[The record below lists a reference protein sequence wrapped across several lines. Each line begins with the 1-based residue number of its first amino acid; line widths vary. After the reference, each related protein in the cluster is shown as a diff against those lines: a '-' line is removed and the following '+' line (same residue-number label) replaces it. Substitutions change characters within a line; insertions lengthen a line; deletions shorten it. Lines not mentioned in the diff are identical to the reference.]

1 MSSALAASR
10 LVPPFARRLLVL
22 PNARPPRVVAASSAS
37 SSSSRAGVVAMISA
51 SSSRATSA
59 DASPTETETRSG
71 SCFCGAIVV
80 ALTGTPAAV
89 SICHCV
95 NCRKLSGA
103 PFTAQALAKA
113 TAVEVRSARDAEMDQ
128 MVFSPGGDA
137 DAYLTAFSSSAAVD
151 RYRCKECGSPVYAS
165 LAKGKMAAVPL
176 SMLDGGGG
184 GGGGGGGEA
193 AAAAKSNAE
202 PLRPTHHM
210 YYADRIVD
218 VPDDLPKYVKSA
230 ARDAKMWTGVE
241 DDSR

>member
-89 SICHCV
+89 SICHCG

-113 TAVEVRSARDAEMDQ
+113 TAVEVRAARDAEMDQ

-184 GGGGGGGEA
+184 EA

>member
-59 DASPTETETRSG
+59 EASPTETETRSG

-176 SMLDGGGG
+176 SMLDGGGEIKRRTAEADASHVLRGQDRGRPGRPSEVRQERGERREDVDG
-184 GGGGGGGEA
+184 GGRRLA
-193 AAAAKSNAE
+193 
-202 PLRPTHHM
+202 M
-210 YYADRIVD
+210 
-218 VPDDLPKYVKSA
+218 SA
-230 ARDAKMWTGVE
+230 RLE
-241 DDSR
+241 S